1 MILKGSYALLLKLDK
16 DKKIHVGALGA
27 KDFPR
32 GHYVYI
38 GSAMSGIESR
48 VGRHISKEK
57 KIHWHIDHFLKE
69 AKITGVYKMESKKKI
84 ECEIAKGFAKRFDIV
99 SHFGS
104 SDCDC
109 PGHLFFGGKTKL
121 QNFIKETEFE
131 VLSL

>member
-1 MILKGSYALLLKLDK
+1 MKGSYALLLKLDK
-16 DKKIHVGALGA
+16 DKRIHVGALGV

-38 GSAMSGIESR
+38 GSAMNGIEPR
-48 VGRHISKEK
+48 VRRHISKDK

-69 AKITGVYKMESKKKI
+69 AKIAGVYKMESVKKE
-84 ECEIAKGFAKRFDIV
+84 ECKVARGFAARFDIV
-99 SHFGS
+99 SCFGS

-121 QNFIKETEFE
+121 QNFIKETGFE
-131 VLSL
+131 ILTL